1 MRKRILSIVGAAA
14 LTLGVTACSSSSD
27 TGSTESIRATGGF
40 WGVHGAQGASEADP
54 PMSLTAIA
62 ERADLVVLGTV
73 SGAEEGKDYTEEGKP
88 PNRTSNLSIGVEQ
101 SSDTGVSEAVV
112 EITRDT
118 ATSLT
123 DIQDN
128 LPKGRYVFYLST
140 WYDGPDGPVYRC
152 ASPAKCV
159 VGVEEGDLE
168 TPRDPE
174 AAEELQVPAE
184 ADQEKAAKN
193 DSLTVEQ
200 VYDLSAEAVPASG
213 SAS

>member
-1 MRKRILSIVGAAA
+1 
-14 LTLGVTACSSSSD
+14 
-27 TGSTESIRATGGF
+27 
-40 WGVHGAQGASEADP
+40 
-54 PMSLTAIA
+54 MSLTAIA

-123 DIQDN
+123 DIQAD
-128 LPKGRYVFYLST
+128 LPKGRYVFYLSA
-140 WYDGPDGPVYRC
+140 WYDGPDGPVYHC

-184 ADQEKAAKN
+184 ADQKKTAKN
-193 DSLTVEQ
+193 DTLTVEQ
-200 VYDLSAEAVPASG
+200 VFDLSAEAVPASG